1 MKKWL
6 RRTGIT
12 LVLLVIILPLAF
24 LAADKI
30 WPLPIK
36 QIEMARTVVAAD
48 GTPLWR
54 FADKEGIWRF
64 PVTLEEVSPDFIEA
78 LLTYE
83 DRHFYRHPGV
93 NPFSLVR
100 AAGQFVSSGRI
111 VSGGST
117 ISMQVARLI
126 DPHERT
132 LGGKLKQ
139 LWRTAQLE
147 YHYSKDEILEMYLNR
162 APYGG
167 TIEGIGAA
175 SWVYLNK
182 SPAKLTAS
190 EAALFAV
197 LPQAPSRLRPDR
209 YPQRAQAARDKV
221 LDRLEEYQVWSSE
234 KVADIKQEQIWLAPR
249 KNPHSAPLLAR
260 RVTKDTQQS
269 IIETTIDASLQ
280 RQLEDMAMNWK
291 NQLPKQ
297 TSLGILVVDH
307 TDMAVKAYIGSID
320 FQDDSRF
327 GHVDMISA
335 WRSPGSTLK
344 PFLYALAMDDGL
356 IHAESL
362 LQDVPRRFNDYRPGN
377 FDSGFNGPVSVSDA
391 LVRSLN
397 LPVVQLLDVYGSK
410 RFTAQL
416 RNVGTELR
424 FPLGSEP
431 NLSLILGGT
440 ATRMEDLV
448 SAYSAFARKGNV
460 SPLRFKPADEIRDR
474 VLMSPGAAWI
484 VRRIMGGE
492 ARPVPEANLSGQL
505 NLAWK
510 TGTSYGYRD
519 AWAIGVNP
527 RYTIGVWVGRP
538 DATPVAGQLGF
549 ATAIPIMNQI
559 NGMLLS
565 KIYQSHEPLPKDVK
579 PASVSQAV
587 ICWPGGTSL
596 LKDDN
601 NCRQRRISWIL
612 DNTIPPTLMARD
624 QESLLGLRQKIWVND
639 KGLQVAADCPN
650 AQEKEVHLWP
660 ITVESWLPSSEK
672 RENRLPKADLAC
684 PPMKL
689 EMPPLL
695 ISGIRDGEV
704 LQRLPGKTSLDLR
717 LVTQGGQGQKWW
729 FLNGEQVN
737 TTEQNGSI
745 LLTLDKSGNYQIS
758 VLDLSGQVTAMSFR
772 VK

>member
-64 PVTLEEVSPDFIEA
+64 PVTVEEVSPDFIEA

-601 NCRQRRISWIL
+601 NCRQRRLSWIL

-639 KGLQVAADCPN
+639 KGLQVAVDCPN

-758 VLDLSGQVTAMSFR
+758 VLDLSGQVTAMRFR

>member
-36 QIEMARTVVAAD
+36 KIEMARTVVAAD

-601 NCRQRRISWIL
+601 NCRQRRLSWIL

-704 LQRLPGKTSLDLR
+704 LQRLPGKPSLDLR

>member
-147 YHYSKDEILEMYLNR
+147 YHYSKDQILEMYLNR

-221 LDRLEEYQVWSSE
+221 LDRLEEYQVWNSE

-601 NCRQRRISWIL
+601 NCRQRRLSWIL

-758 VLDLSGQVTAMSFR
+758 VLDLSGQVTAMRFR

>member
-1 MKKWL
+1 MKKRL

-30 WPLPIK
+30 WPLPLK

-117 ISMQVARLI
+117 LSMQVARLI

-209 YPQRAQAARDKV
+209 YPERAQAARDKV
-221 LDRLEEYQVWSSE
+221 LDRLEEYQVWSPE
-234 KVADIKQEQIWLAPR
+234 KVTDIKQEHIWLAPR

-260 RVTKDTQQS
+260 RVTKGAQES

-377 FDSGFNGPVSVSDA
+377 FDSGFNGPVSASDA

-448 SAYSAFARKGNV
+448 SAYSAFARKGYV
-460 SPLRFKPADEIRDR
+460 SPLRFKPTDEIRDR

-492 ARPVPEANLSGQL
+492 ARPVPDTNLSGQV

-601 NCRQRRISWIL
+601 NCRQRRLSWIL

-624 QESLLGLRQKIWVND
+624 QESLLGLRQKIWVNE
-639 KGLQVAADCPN
+639 KGRQVAADCPN

-660 ITVESWLPSSEK
+660 ITVESWLPNSEK
-672 RENRLPKADLAC
+672 RENRLPKADPAC

-717 LVTQGGQGQKWW
+717 LITQGGQGQKWW

-758 VLDLSGQVTAMSFR
+758 VLDLSGQVTAISFR

>member
-132 LGGKLKQ
+132 LGGKVKQ

-147 YHYSKDEILEMYLNR
+147 YHYSKDEILGMYLNR

-209 YPQRAQAARDKV
+209 YPERAQAARDKV
-221 LDRLEEYQVWSSE
+221 LDRLEEYLVWSPE
-234 KVADIKQEQIWLAPR
+234 KVTDIKQEQIWLAPR

-260 RVTKDTQQS
+260 RVTKGTQES

-327 GHVDMISA
+327 GHVDMVSA

-460 SPLRFKPADEIRDR
+460 SPLRFKPTDEIRDR
-474 VLMSPGAAWI
+474 ALMSPGAAWI

-492 ARPVPEANLSGQL
+492 ARPVPDPNLSGQI

-587 ICWPGGTSL
+587 ICWPGGTAL

-601 NCRQRRISWIL
+601 NCRQRRLSWIL

-624 QESLLGLRQKIWVND
+624 QESLLGLRQKIWVNE

-660 ITVESWLPSSEK
+660 ITVESWLPNSEK
-672 RENRLPKADLAC
+672 RENRLPKADSVC

-745 LLTLDKSGNYQIS
+745 LLTLDKSGSYQIS
-758 VLDLSGQVTAMSFR
+758 VLDLSGQVTAISFR

>member
-36 QIEMARTVVAAD
+36 KIEMARTVVAAD

-601 NCRQRRISWIL
+601 NCRQRRLSWIL

>member
-221 LDRLEEYQVWSSE
+221 LDRLEEYQVWNSE

-601 NCRQRRISWIL
+601 NCRQRRLSWIL

>member
-1 MKKWL
+1 MKRWL
-6 RRTGIT
+6 RRIGWTL
-12 LVLLVIILPLAF
+12 LVLVVVLPLAF

-36 QIEMARTVVAAD
+36 QIEMARTVVAGD

-64 PVTLEEVSPDFIEA
+64 PVKLDEVSPEYIDA

-83 DRHFYRHPGV
+83 DRHFYQHPGV
-93 NPFSLVR
+93 NPFSLMR
-100 AAGQFVSSGRI
+100 AAGQLVSSGRI

-132 LGGKLKQ
+132 FGGKLKQ

-209 YPQRAQAARDKV
+209 YPERAQAARDKV
-221 LDRLEEYQVWSSE
+221 LDRLAEYQVWSTE
-234 KVADIKQEQIWLAPR
+234 KVNEIKQEQIWLAPR
-249 KNPHSAPLLAR
+249 KNPHLAPLLAR
-260 RVTKDTQQS
+260 RMVKDSQES
-269 IIETTIDASLQ
+269 IVETTIDASLQ
-280 RQLEDMAMNWK
+280 KQLEDMAMNWK

-297 TSLGILVVDH
+297 TSLGLLVVDH
-307 TDMAVKAYIGSID
+307 TDMSVKAYIGSID

-410 RFTAQL
+410 RFAAQL

-424 FPLGSEP
+424 FPVGGEP

-440 ATRMEDLV
+440 AARMEDLV
-448 SAYSAFARKGNV
+448 SAYSAFARQGEV
-460 SPLRFKPADEIRDR
+460 SPLRYRPTDVIRDR
-474 VLMSPGAAWI
+474 KLMSPGAAWI
-484 VRRIMGGE
+484 VRRIMAGE
-492 ARPVPEANLSGQL
+492 ARPVPDANLSGQP

-538 DATPVAGQLGF
+538 DATPVAGQLGY
-549 ATAIPIMNQI
+549 ATAIPIMNQV
-559 NGMLLS
+559 NNMLLTR
-565 KIYQSHEPLPKDVK
+565 IYQSREVLPKDSR

-596 LKDDN
+596 LKEDS
-601 NCRQRRISWIL
+601 NCRQRRLSWIL

-624 QESLLGLRQKIWVND
+624 QESSLGLRQKVWVND
-639 KGLQVAADCPN
+639 QGLQVAPDCPN
-650 AQEKEVHLWP
+650 AQEKEIHLWP

-672 RENRLPKADLAC
+672 RVNRLPKPDAVC
-684 PPMKL
+684 PPLNL

-695 ISGIRDGEV
+695 ISGIREGEV
-704 LQRLPGKTSLDLR
+704 LQRLPGKISLDLR
-717 LVTQGGQGQKWW
+717 LLTQGGQGQKWW

-737 TTEQNGSI
+737 NTEQNGAI
-745 LLTLDKSGNYQIS
+745 LLTLEKSGNYQIS
-758 VLDLSGQVTAMSFR
+758 VLDMSGQVTAINFK

>member
-36 QIEMARTVVAAD
+36 KIEMARTVVAAD

-601 NCRQRRISWIL
+601 NCRQRRLSWIL

-758 VLDLSGQVTAMSFR
+758 VLDLSGQVTAMRFR

>member
-601 NCRQRRISWIL
+601 NCRQRRLSWIL

-639 KGLQVAADCPN
+639 KGLQVAAECPN

>member
-64 PVTLEEVSPDFIEA
+64 PVTVEEVSPDFIEA

-260 RVTKDTQQS
+260 RVTNDTQQS

-601 NCRQRRISWIL
+601 NCRQRRLSWIL

>member
-30 WPLPIK
+30 WPLPLK

-117 ISMQVARLI
+117 LSMQVARLI

-209 YPQRAQAARDKV
+209 YPERAQAARDKV
-221 LDRLEEYQVWSSE
+221 LDRLEEYQVWSPE
-234 KVADIKQEQIWLAPR
+234 KVTDIKQEQIWLAPR

-260 RVTKDTQQS
+260 RVTKGAQES

-377 FDSGFNGPVSVSDA
+377 FDSGFNGPVSASDA

-448 SAYSAFARKGNV
+448 SAYSAFARKGHV
-460 SPLRFKPADEIRDR
+460 SPLRFKPTDEIRDR

-492 ARPVPEANLSGQL
+492 ARPVPDTNLSGQV

-601 NCRQRRISWIL
+601 NCRQRRLSWIL

-624 QESLLGLRQKIWVND
+624 QESLLGLRQKIWVNE
-639 KGLQVAADCPN
+639 KGRQVAADCPN

-660 ITVESWLPSSEK
+660 ITVESWLPNSEK
-672 RENRLPKADLAC
+672 RENRLPKVDPAC

-717 LVTQGGQGQKWW
+717 LITQGGQGQKWW

-745 LLTLDKSGNYQIS
+745 LLTLDKSGSYQIS
-758 VLDLSGQVTAMSFR
+758 VLDLSGQVTAISFR

>member
-1 MKKWL
+1 MKRWL
-6 RRTGIT
+6 RRIGWTL
-12 LVLLVIILPLAF
+12 LVLVVVLPLAF

-36 QIEMARTVVAAD
+36 QIEMARTVVAGD

-54 FADKEGIWRF
+54 FADKDGIWRF
-64 PVTLEEVSPDFIEA
+64 PVKLDEVSPEYIDA

-83 DRHFYRHPGV
+83 DRHFYQHPGV
-93 NPFSLVR
+93 NPFSLMR
-100 AAGQFVSSGRI
+100 AAGQLVSSGRI

-132 LGGKLKQ
+132 FGGKLKQ

-209 YPQRAQAARDKV
+209 YPERAQVARDKV
-221 LDRLEEYQVWSSE
+221 LDRLAEYQVWSPE
-234 KVADIKQEQIWLAPR
+234 KVNEIKQEQIWLAPR
-249 KNPHSAPLLAR
+249 KNPHLAPLLAR
-260 RVTKDTQQS
+260 RMVKDSQES
-269 IIETTIDASLQ
+269 IVETTVDASLQ
-280 RQLEDMAMNWK
+280 KQLEDMAMNWK

-297 TSLGILVVDH
+297 TSLGLLVVDH
-307 TDMAVKAYIGSID
+307 TDMSVKAYIGSID

-424 FPLGSEP
+424 FPVGGEP

-440 ATRMEDLV
+440 AARMEDLV
-448 SAYSAFARKGNV
+448 SAYSAFARQGKV
-460 SPLRFKPADEIRDR
+460 SPLRYRPADVIRDR
-474 VLMSPGAAWI
+474 ALMSPGAAWI
-484 VRRIMGGE
+484 VRRIMAGE
-492 ARPVPEANLSGQL
+492 ARPVPDANLSGQP

-538 DATPVAGQLGF
+538 DATPVAGQLGY
-549 ATAIPIMNQI
+549 ATAIPIMNQV
-559 NGMLLS
+559 NNMLLTR
-565 KIYQSHEPLPKDVK
+565 IYQSREVLPKDSR

-596 LKDDN
+596 LKEDS
-601 NCRQRRISWIL
+601 NCRQRRLSWIL

-624 QESLLGLRQKIWVND
+624 QESSLGLRQKVWVNEQ
-639 KGLQVAADCPN
+639 GLQVAADCPN
-650 AQEKEVHLWP
+650 TEEKEIHLWP
-660 ITVESWLPSSEK
+660 ITVESWLPASEK
-672 RENRLPKADLAC
+672 RVNRLPKPDTVC
-684 PPMKL
+684 PPLNL

-695 ISGIRDGEV
+695 ISGIREGEV

-717 LVTQGGQGQKWW
+717 LLTQGGQGQKWW

-737 TTEQNGSI
+737 NIEQNGAI
-745 LLTLDKSGNYQIS
+745 LLTLEKSGNYQIS
-758 VLDLSGQVTAMSFR
+758 VLDMSGQVTAINFK

>member
-48 GTPLWR
+48 GTLLWR

-64 PVTLEEVSPDFIEA
+64 PVTVEEVSPDFIEA

-601 NCRQRRISWIL
+601 NCRQRRLSWIL

>member
-30 WPLPIK
+30 WPLPLK

-117 ISMQVARLI
+117 LSMQVARLI

-209 YPQRAQAARDKV
+209 YPERAQAARDKV
-221 LDRLEEYQVWSSE
+221 LDRLEEYQVWSPE
-234 KVADIKQEQIWLAPR
+234 KVTDIKQEQIWLAPR

-260 RVTKDTQQS
+260 RVTKGAQES

-377 FDSGFNGPVSVSDA
+377 FDSGFNGPVSASDA

-448 SAYSAFARKGNV
+448 SAYSAFARKGYV
-460 SPLRFKPADEIRDR
+460 SPLRFKPTDEIRDR

-492 ARPVPEANLSGQL
+492 ARPVPDTNLSGQV

-601 NCRQRRISWIL
+601 NCRQRRLSWIL

-624 QESLLGLRQKIWVND
+624 QESLLGLRQKIWVNE
-639 KGLQVAADCPN
+639 KGRQVAADCPN

-660 ITVESWLPSSEK
+660 ITVESWLPNSEK
-672 RENRLPKADLAC
+672 RENRLPKVDPAC

-758 VLDLSGQVTAMSFR
+758 VLDLSGQVTAISFR

>member
-12 LVLLVIILPLAF
+12 FVSLVILLPLLF
-24 LAADKI
+24 FVADKI

-54 FADKEGIWRF
+54 FADKDGIWRF
-64 PVTLEEVSPDFIEA
+64 PVKIDEVSPDFIEA

-83 DRHFYRHPGV
+83 DRHFYQHPGV

-147 YHYSKDEILEMYLNR
+147 YHYSKDDILEMYLNR

-209 YPQRAQAARDKV
+209 YPERAQAARDKV
-221 LDRLEEYQVWSSE
+221 LDRLEEYQVWDHE

-260 RVTKDTQQS
+260 RVTKDAQES

-280 RQLEDMAMNWK
+280 SQLEDMAMNWK

-307 TDMAVKAYIGSID
+307 SDMAVKAYIGSID

-424 FPLGSEP
+424 FPVGSEP

-460 SPLRFKPADEIRDR
+460 SPLRFKPTDEIRDR
-474 VLMSPGAAWI
+474 ALMSPGAAWI

-538 DATPVAGQLGF
+538 DATPVAGQLGV
-549 ATAIPIMNQI
+549 ATAIPIMNQV

-565 KIYQSHEPLPKDVK
+565 RIYLSHETLPKDNK
-579 PASVSQAV
+579 PVSVSQAV
-587 ICWPGGTSL
+587 ICWPGGTAL
-596 LKDDN
+596 LKDDS
-601 NCRQRRISWIL
+601 NCRQRRLSWVL

-624 QESLLGLRQKIWVND
+624 QESLLGLRQKIWVNSQ
-639 KGLQVAADCPN
+639 GLQVAADCPN

-672 RENRLPKADLAC
+672 RENRLPKADLSC
-684 PPMKL
+684 PPLKL

-695 ISGIRDGEV
+695 ISGVRDGEV

-737 TTEQNGSI
+737 STEQNGSI
-745 LLTLDKSGNYQIS
+745 LLTLEKSGNYQIS
-758 VLDLSGQVTAMSFR
+758 VLDLSGQVTALNFR

>member
-182 SPAKLTAS
+182 SPVKLTAS

-209 YPQRAQAARDKV
+209 YPERAQAARDKV
-221 LDRLEEYQVWSSE
+221 LDRLEEYQVWSPE
-234 KVADIKQEQIWLAPR
+234 KVTDIKQEQIWLAPR

-260 RVTKDTQQS
+260 RVTKGTQES

-327 GHVDMISA
+327 GHVDMVSA

-460 SPLRFKPADEIRDR
+460 SPLRFKPTDEIRDR
-474 VLMSPGAAWI
+474 ALMSPGAAWI

-492 ARPVPEANLSGQL
+492 ARPVPDPNLSGQI

-587 ICWPGGTSL
+587 ICWPGGTAL

-601 NCRQRRISWIL
+601 NCRQRRLSWIL

-624 QESLLGLRQKIWVND
+624 QESLLGLRQKIWVNE

-660 ITVESWLPSSEK
+660 ITVESWLPNSEK
-672 RENRLPKADLAC
+672 RENRLPKADSVC

-745 LLTLDKSGNYQIS
+745 LLTLDKSGSYQIS
-758 VLDLSGQVTAMSFR
+758 VLDLSGQVTAISFR

>member
-30 WPLPIK
+30 WPLPLK

-117 ISMQVARLI
+117 LSMQVARLI

-209 YPQRAQAARDKV
+209 YPERAQAARDKV
-221 LDRLEEYQVWSSE
+221 LDRLEEYQVWSPE
-234 KVADIKQEQIWLAPR
+234 KVTDIKQEQIWLAPR

-260 RVTKDTQQS
+260 RVTKGAQES
-269 IIETTIDASLQ
+269 IVETTIDASLQ

-377 FDSGFNGPVSVSDA
+377 FDSGFNGPVSASDA

-416 RNVGTELR
+416 RNVRTELR

-448 SAYSAFARKGNV
+448 SAYSAFARKGYV
-460 SPLRFKPADEIRDR
+460 SPLRFKPTDEIRDR
-474 VLMSPGAAWI
+474 ALMSPGAAWI

-492 ARPVPEANLSGQL
+492 ARPVPDTNLSGQV

-601 NCRQRRISWIL
+601 NCRQRRLSWIL

-624 QESLLGLRQKIWVND
+624 QESLLGLRQKIWVNE
-639 KGLQVAADCPN
+639 KGRQVAADCPN

-660 ITVESWLPSSEK
+660 ITVESWLPNSEK
-672 RENRLPKADLAC
+672 RENRLPKVDPAC

-717 LVTQGGQGQKWW
+717 LITQGGQGQKWW

-758 VLDLSGQVTAMSFR
+758 VLDLSGQVTAISFR

>member
-30 WPLPIK
+30 WPLPLK

-117 ISMQVARLI
+117 LSMQVARLI

-209 YPQRAQAARDKV
+209 YPERAQAARDKV
-221 LDRLEEYQVWSSE
+221 LDRLEEYQVWSPE
-234 KVADIKQEQIWLAPR
+234 KVTDIKQEQIWLAPR

-260 RVTKDTQQS
+260 RVTKGAQES
-269 IIETTIDASLQ
+269 IVETTIDASLQ

-377 FDSGFNGPVSVSDA
+377 FDSGFNGPVSASDA

-448 SAYSAFARKGNV
+448 SAYSAFARKGYV
-460 SPLRFKPADEIRDR
+460 SPLRFKPTDEIRDR

-492 ARPVPEANLSGQL
+492 ARPVPDTNLSGQV

-601 NCRQRRISWIL
+601 NCRQRRLSWIL

-624 QESLLGLRQKIWVND
+624 QESLLGLRQKIWVNE
-639 KGLQVAADCPN
+639 KGRQVAADCPN

-660 ITVESWLPSSEK
+660 ITVESWLPNSEK
-672 RENRLPKADLAC
+672 RENRLPKADPAC

-717 LVTQGGQGQKWW
+717 LITQGGQGQKWW

-758 VLDLSGQVTAMSFR
+758 VLDLSGQVTAISFR

>member
-64 PVTLEEVSPDFIEA
+64 PVTVEEVSPDFIEA

-601 NCRQRRISWIL
+601 NCRQRRLSWIL

-758 VLDLSGQVTAMSFR
+758 VLDLSGQVTAMRFR

>member
-1 MKKWL
+1 MKRWL
-6 RRTGIT
+6 RRIGWTL
-12 LVLLVIILPLAF
+12 LVLVVVLPLAF

-36 QIEMARTVVAAD
+36 KIEMARTVVAGD

-54 FADKEGIWRF
+54 FADKDGIWRF
-64 PVTLEEVSPDFIEA
+64 PVKLDEVSPEYIDA

-83 DRHFYRHPGV
+83 DRHFYQHPGV
-93 NPFSLVR
+93 NPFSLMR
-100 AAGQFVSSGRI
+100 AAGQLVSSGRI

-132 LGGKLKQ
+132 FGGKLKQ

-209 YPQRAQAARDKV
+209 YPERAQAARDKV
-221 LDRLEEYQVWSSE
+221 LDRLAEYQVWSTE
-234 KVADIKQEQIWLAPR
+234 KVNEIKQEQIWLAPR

-260 RVTKDTQQS
+260 RMVKDSQAS
-269 IIETTIDASLQ
+269 IVETTIDASLQ
-280 RQLEDMAMNWK
+280 KQLEDMAMNWK

-297 TSLGILVVDH
+297 TSLGLLVVDH
-307 TDMAVKAYIGSID
+307 TDMSVKAYIGSID

-410 RFTAQL
+410 RFAAQL
-416 RNVGTELR
+416 RNVGAELR
-424 FPLGSEP
+424 FPVGGEP

-440 ATRMEDLV
+440 AARMEDLV
-448 SAYSAFARKGNV
+448 SAYSAFARQGQV
-460 SPLRFKPADEIRDR
+460 SPLRYRPTDVIRDR
-474 VLMSPGAAWI
+474 KLMSPGAAWI
-484 VRRIMGGE
+484 VRRIMAGE
-492 ARPVPEANLSGQL
+492 ARPVPDANLSGQP

-538 DATPVAGQLGF
+538 DATPVAGQLGY
-549 ATAIPIMNQI
+549 ATAIPIMNQV
-559 NGMLLS
+559 NNMLLTR
-565 KIYQSHEPLPKDVK
+565 IYQSHEVIPKDSR

-596 LKDDN
+596 LKEDS
-601 NCRQRRISWIL
+601 NCRQRRLSWIL

-624 QESLLGLRQKIWVND
+624 QESSLGLRQKVWVNEQ
-639 KGLQVAADCPN
+639 GLQVAADCPN
-650 AQEKEVHLWP
+650 AQEKEIHLWP
-660 ITVESWLPSSEK
+660 ITVESWLPASEK
-672 RENRLPKADLAC
+672 RVNRLPKPDAVC
-684 PPMKL
+684 PPLNL

-695 ISGIRDGEV
+695 ISGIREGEV

-717 LVTQGGQGQKWW
+717 LLTQGGQGQKWW

-737 TTEQNGSI
+737 NTEQNGAI
-745 LLTLDKSGNYQIS
+745 LLTLEKSGNYQIS
-758 VLDLSGQVTAMSFR
+758 VLDMSGQVTAINFK

>member
-6 RRTGIT
+6 RRTGIA

-64 PVTLEEVSPDFIEA
+64 PVTLDEVSPDFIEA

-182 SPAKLTAS
+182 SPVKLTAS

-221 LDRLEEYQVWSSE
+221 LDRLEEYQVWNPE

-260 RVTKDTQQS
+260 RVTKNTQDP

-460 SPLRFKPADEIRDR
+460 SPLRFKPTDKIRDR
-474 VLMSPGAAWI
+474 ALMSPGAAWI

-565 KIYQSHEPLPKDVK
+565 KIYLSHEPLPKDVK

-587 ICWPGGTSL
+587 ICWPGGTAL

-601 NCRQRRISWIL
+601 NCRQRRLSWIL

-624 QESLLGLRQKIWVND
+624 QESLLGLRQKIWVNN

-684 PPMKL
+684 PPLKL
-689 EMPPLL
+689 ETPPLL

>member
-64 PVTLEEVSPDFIEA
+64 PVTVEEVSPDFIEA

-601 NCRQRRISWIL
+601 NCRQRRLSWIL

>member
-30 WPLPIK
+30 WSLPIK

-377 FDSGFNGPVSVSDA
+377 FDSDFNGPVSVSDA

-601 NCRQRRISWIL
+601 NCRQRRLSWIL

>member
-601 NCRQRRISWIL
+601 NCRQRRLSWIL

-695 ISGIRDGEV
+695 IFGIRDGEV

>member
-100 AAGQFVSSGRI
+100 AAGQFVSSRRI

-209 YPQRAQAARDKV
+209 YPERAQAARDKV
-221 LDRLEEYQVWSSE
+221 LDRLEEYQVWSPE
-234 KVADIKQEQIWLAPR
+234 KVTDIKQEQIWLAPR

-260 RVTKDTQQS
+260 RVTKGTQES

-327 GHVDMISA
+327 GHVDMVSA

-460 SPLRFKPADEIRDR
+460 SPLRFKPTDEIRDR
-474 VLMSPGAAWI
+474 ALMSPGAAWI

-492 ARPVPEANLSGQL
+492 ARPVPDPNLSGQI

-587 ICWPGGTSL
+587 ICWPGGTAL

-601 NCRQRRISWIL
+601 NCRQRRLSWIL

-624 QESLLGLRQKIWVND
+624 QESLLGLRQKIWVNE

-660 ITVESWLPSSEK
+660 ITVESWLPNSEK
-672 RENRLPKADLAC
+672 RENRLPKADSVC

-745 LLTLDKSGNYQIS
+745 LLTLDKSGSYQIS
-758 VLDLSGQVTAMSFR
+758 VLDLSGQVTAISFR

>member
-559 NGMLLS
+559 NSMLLS
-565 KIYQSHEPLPKDVK
+565 KIYQSNEPLPKDVK

-601 NCRQRRISWIL
+601 NCRQRRLSWIL

-758 VLDLSGQVTAMSFR
+758 VLDLSGQVTAMCFR